1 MIGFSFM
8 NSTPVFLE
16 IGRDFLKAGKDPGN
30 IEILLERG
38 ADGRLTAACRER
50 VTSGLRAFVNKKSFQ
65 PRTRAYCAIGAQ
77 GVSLRRLSLPATS
90 KEKFDQV
97 LRLQIEAELPLAPDE
112 LAWGHRLLDTGGTSA
127 KQEVLVAAVKK
138 EVIEEYRDMLA
149 PCGLEPVFTLAALA
163 RNFLCPLPNGTHA
176 LLDVGNNR
184 LELVIFEN
192 GVPTAIRLLPTA
204 AELPIWDSVSK
215 AASANWNGNKIY
227 LTGANGEMVSQVVRR
242 LSGSS
247 ECALLAVEPGAS
259 AAILGL
265 KKSVEQNEGAQLLIL
280 QNRAKPSAGR
290 FDASSPELK
299 PWLLRAAVLI
309 FLLVSLPYIEA
320 LVMKPFL
327 ARKLAALKA
336 DKGRLATIDNELDF
350 LRSLKQSQPPYLDA
364 LFVLAKSA
372 PPGTRFDSLTMDRH
386 GDLSLHGVMQNG
398 TQVTDFRS
406 KLIASGFFSTVS
418 VDEQTPTPDRQQV
431 NLRMTAQW
439 KPVEARAGLVIG
451 PTADEIQ
458 KAKTNQD
465 GAVGGG
471 FPPGMMPPGI
481 IMPQ

>member
-1 MIGFSFM
+1 MDLSFL
-8 NSTPVFLE
+8 NPSPVFLE
-16 IGRDFLKAGKDPGN
+16 IGRDFLKAGKDHGSV
-30 IEILLERG
+30 EISLEHG
-38 ADGRLTAACRER
+38 TDGRLTAACRER

-90 KEKFDQV
+90 KGEFDQV

-112 LAWGHRLLDTGGTSA
+112 LAWGHRLLDTGGTA
-127 KQEVLVAAVKK
+127 GRQEVLVAAVKK
-138 EVIEEYRDMLA
+138 EVIEEYRVILA

-176 LLDVGNNR
+176 LLDIGNNR

-192 GVPTAIRLLPTA
+192 GVPTAIRLLPAAA
-204 AELPIWDSVSK
+204 AELSTWDSVSK
-215 AASANWNGNKIY
+215 AAGANWNGNKIY
-227 LTGANGEMVSQVVRR
+227 LSGVNGELVSQVEKR
-242 LSGSS
+242 LSRGL
-247 ECALLAVEPGAS
+247 ECELLAVEAGAS

-265 KKSVEQNEGAQLLIL
+265 KKSVEENDGAQLLL
-280 QNRAKPSAGR
+280 LRNRTKPSVGR

-309 FLLVSLPYIEA
+309 FLLMSLPYLEA

-336 DKGRLATIDNELDF
+336 EKGRLATIDGELDF

-372 PPGTRFDSLTMDRH
+372 PPGTSFDSLTMDRH

-406 KLIASGFFSTVS
+406 KLIASGFFSAVS
-418 VDEQTPTPDRQQV
+418 VDEQTPTPDRQRV

-439 KPVEARAGLVIG
+439 KPVEARAGLAIG

-465 GAVGGG
+465 GAIGGG